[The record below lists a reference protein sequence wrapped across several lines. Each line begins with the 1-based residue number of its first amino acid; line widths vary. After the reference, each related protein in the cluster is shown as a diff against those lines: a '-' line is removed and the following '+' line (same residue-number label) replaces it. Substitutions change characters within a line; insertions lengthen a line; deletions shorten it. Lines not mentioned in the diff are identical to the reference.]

1 MKKILMLL
9 VLLSSVMPAW
19 AATDNTAASSTT
31 ANPRYAGIGVG
42 VDQPLTNWNTGYA
55 LGFGGNLFGGYAI
68 EGPWAVQVN
77 IDPFLY
83 SSNGYTL
90 TNLRFLA
97 EAKYTFAGQG
107 WQPYVLAGP
116 GAVFQSLSPGTFSTV
131 NFAAVAGLGAQFD
144 LGGQLHFF
152 VQAEDHFIL
161 PSGPAQMDL
170 PITAG
175 IWTGL

>member
-1 MKKILMLL
+1 MKKTLLFLAILSGM
-9 VLLSSVMPAW
+9 VFPVW
-19 AATDNTAASSTT
+19 AAEDASS
-31 ANPRYAGIGVG
+31 ASPLYLGIGAG
-42 VDQPLTNWNTGYA
+42 VDQPLSNWNTGYA
-55 LGFGGNLFGGYAI
+55 LGFGGNLFGGYNI
-68 EGPWAVQVN
+68 EGPWAVQVDV
-77 IDPFLY
+77 DPFVY
-83 SSNGYTL
+83 SINGYSLFNT
-90 TNLRFLA
+90 RFLA

-116 GAVFQSLSPGTFSTV
+116 GFVFQSISPGTFSTV
-131 NFAAVAGLGAQFD
+131 NFAAIVGVGAQFN
-144 LGGQLHFF
+144 LGGQLHLF